1 MKRLLVLLAMVA
13 CAGAQAETWYWY
25 GGTKHASQPTW
36 GGDVNKAAN
45 WTNETHTL
53 SSGGGI
59 PARGDDVV
67 FNGGVNKT
75 TSNNGVSTNPWGDI
89 YVGNGCKDFMQVFF
103 CQVAGNK
110 LRAEKDFF
118 GTSGYYLYGNGESE
132 IVSINNNDLKF
143 QKPFLAKEGKPTL
156 VKNGTWKLTCY
167 YQGGS
172 RDYTI
177 PYTRIKQGTINI
189 TSEKVNTGLSFF
201 FDGDDATQCFEF
213 TTSGHVNDFQIKDSA
228 FIETNGVANTGHS
241 ISAPYGPAQLVFT
254 GVPLV
259 NPMVFSGTFKTKAG
273 LTWSPSSAD
282 SVFVCSNAVSS
293 TSASILVQ
301 KGTVKLV
308 TGASFTNAAEVAVA
322 AGAVFEVAD
331 APAEPFKVAALTL
344 ADATARVKAGEGVTI
359 TFTAAS
365 LNGVALAP
373 GTYAQT
379 PGAGEREAAWLEGA
393 GKVVVET
400 GPGNAATW
408 DGGGADVSVS
418 TAANWS
424 NDESPDLATGEFLA
438 TFASGGSSA
447 ALAAG
452 QTAKFAGF
460 ILDNSFGG
468 DAFSFTAGDG
478 ATAEIGASG
487 LTADKA
493 ASATTWTMGW
503 PLVLA
508 EDQTWTLGANDT
520 LALDGGLSGAKA
532 LTFANDGT
540 VVFSGTGTHSGTLNL
555 VKGRYRVTATDGL
568 GTSRTISYPQADVNL
583 AFGGTIS
590 VASGL
595 SGTSFVTTDAAT
607 ANAIELEAGADV
619 TFNKLVTFSSNGT
632 LRYGAGAKA
641 TFRNGLKTTISA
653 VHGSIYVC
661 GSGGALVVTNTAMTI
676 ARGFSVNGSGSYT
689 ADFHTSGNRI
699 SGDEW
704 GYFKNTTLRMHRAN
718 AFAEPTRLR
727 LDGSTLELAGG
738 EHTLRDLSSSATSAV
753 MAKEPVVLKLS
764 LYSMGDNHLYGGTNR
779 TNAAVFS
786 GPLSLVKTGDH
797 PFCLG
802 AASSA
807 TGGLSVAQGILTL
820 SDTCSWPNCTNV
832 SVAAGATLKVKNA
845 NAFGDTSRAAGE
857 DPVVKWQVASTATV
871 NLDFEG
877 TVRAAELRV
886 DGKRI
891 SGSIGAVGSGADYE
905 VAWIT
910 GNGRLQADAKGLVI
924 LLR

>member
-1 MKRLLVLLAMVA
+1 MKRLLMFSLVF
-13 CAGAQAETWYWY
+13 AGAFVHAETWYWY
-25 GGTKHASQPTW
+25 GGTKHTSQPTW

-89 YVGNGCKDFMQVFF
+89 YLGNGCKGFMQVFF

-118 GTSGYYLYGNGESE
+118 GTSGYYLYGDGESE

-167 YQGGS
+167 YQSGS

-189 TSEKVNTGLSFF
+189 TSTKVNTGLTFF

-213 TTSGHVNDFQIKDSA
+213 TTDGHADNFQIKNSA

-254 GVPLV
+254 GAPLA

-273 LTWSPSSAD
+273 LTWSPSSSD
-282 SVFVCSNAVSS
+282 FVFVCSNAVSS

-308 TGASFTNAAEVAVA
+308 TGASFTNAAEVAVS

-331 APAEPFKVAALTL
+331 APAEPFKVAALML
-344 ADATARVKAGEGVTI
+344 ADATARVKAGTGVTI

-438 TFASGGSSA
+438 TFAAGGSSVT
-447 ALAAG
+447 LAAG

-468 DAFSFTAGDG
+468 NAFSFTAGDG

-487 LTADKA
+487 LTAGKA

-503 PLVLA
+503 PLVLT
-508 EDQTWTLGANDT
+508 EDQTWTLGTNDT
-520 LALDGGLSGAKA
+520 LALDGGLSGSKA

-540 VVFSGTGTHSGTLNL
+540 VVFGGTSTHSGTLNL

-590 VASGL
+590 IASGL

-607 ANAIELEAGADV
+607 DNAIELEAGADV

-641 TFRNGLKTTISA
+641 TFTNGLRTTVSA

-661 GSGGALVVTNTAMTI
+661 GAGGALVVTNTAMSM
-676 ARGFSVNGSGSYT
+676 ARGFYINGSGTFT
-689 ADFHTSGNRI
+689 ADFHTSGNRM

-718 AFAEPTRLR
+718 AFADPTRLR
-727 LDGSTLELAGG
+727 LEGSTLELAGG
-738 EHTLRDLSSSATSAV
+738 THTLCDLATTGVSAIRAL
-753 MAKEPVVLKLS
+753 EPVVLNLS
-764 LYSMGDNHLYGGTNR
+764 IYSMGDNHLYGGTNR
-779 TNAAVFS
+779 TNAAVFA

-802 AASSA
+802 AVSSA

-845 NAFGDTSRAAGE
+845 NAFGDVDRGARGKPCAKWEVSATSG
-857 DPVVKWQVASTATV
+857 VF
-871 NLDFEG
+871 LDFDA
-877 TVRAAELRV
+877 TLRAKELYV
-886 DGKRI
+886 DGVKVHGRF
-891 SGSIGAVGSGADYE
+891 GAVGSGAENE

-910 GNGRLQADAKGLVI
+910 GTGRLRADPVASVFVV
-924 LLR
+924 R